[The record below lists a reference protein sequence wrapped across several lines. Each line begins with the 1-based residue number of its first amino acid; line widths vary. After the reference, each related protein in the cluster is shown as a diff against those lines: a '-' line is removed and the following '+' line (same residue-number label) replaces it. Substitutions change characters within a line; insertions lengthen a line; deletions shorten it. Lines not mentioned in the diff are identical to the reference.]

1 LGYSSNSHAY
11 RVFNKRTGTVMELIN
26 VVIDDEEI
34 GTKGELLQ
42 IIDPS
47 LETSDVVTGTLKPPS
62 SP

>member
-1 LGYSSNSHAY
+1 
-11 RVFNKRTGTVMELIN
+11 MELIN

-34 GTKGELLQ
+34 RTKGELLQ